1 MRTKRFRKPYK
12 IKRKKSILKNRFFW
26 IGVLIIVI
34 SICLFYLICFLDF
47 FQIEKIEIFGEQKV
61 KTENIKNLIEKEISK
76 KILFFPTKSIFLA
89 DLDNIQISILEEF
102 PQITKV
108 NLEREFPR
116 VLKVEVIERKPVAV
130 FVNTSQNFEDQNQ
143 DIFFFIDRAG
153 IIYERVSEEIT
164 KDMFGIKN
172 SGLGRES
179 KLGEQIVEREK
190 LAKILEIE
198 RKLKNDL
205 KIQINSVEIVSEQR
219 LNIKISEGWEI
230 YFNLQKSLDWQL
242 TELGLILEKK
252 ISLEKREQLEYIDLR
267 FDKIYYKYR

>member
-230 YFNLQKSLDWQL
+230 YFNSQKSPDWQL

-252 ISLEKREQLEYIDLR
+252 IPLEKREQLEYIDLR

>member
-252 ISLEKREQLEYIDLR
+252 IPLEKREQLEYIDLR